1 MAFVKVS
8 GFSAEIEA
16 AKRAGNNTDQLV
28 KDMLHAG
35 VDTAKKLWK
44 DVITERGHVDTG
56 DMRDSVGA
64 AFISYRNGAAEVY
77 PLGRSTT
84 PSKRHGGGGKKRKS
98 VRNAEKAFI
107 LHYGRSN
114 LLGDLFVDEIEDRI
128 LDKGYDAMAEAFE
141 KFLEK
146 ENL

>member
-1 MAFVKVS
+1 MAFVKVT
-8 GFSAEIEA
+8 GFSEEIEA
-16 AKRAGNNTDQLV
+16 LKRAGNDTEELV

-64 AFISYRNGAAEVY
+64 SFVSYRNGAAEVY
-77 PLGRSTT
+77 PIGKSTT
-84 PSKRHGGGGKKRKS
+84 PSKRHGGGGKRRKPI
-98 VRNAEKAFI
+98 RNAEKAFI

-114 LLGDLFVDEIEDRI
+114 LLGDLFVDEIEDRMA
-128 LDKGYDAMAEAFE
+128 DKGYDAMAEVFE
-141 KFLEK
+141 KFLKK

>member
-1 MAFVKVS
+1 MAFVKVT
-8 GFSAEIEA
+8 GLSAEIEA
-16 AKRAGNNTDQLV
+16 AKRAGNDTRVLV
-28 KDMLHAG
+28 KDMLEAG
-35 VDTAKKLWK
+35 VNTAKKLWK

-64 AFISYRNGAAEVY
+64 AFISYRNGSAEVY

-84 PSKRHGGGGKKRKS
+84 PSKRHGGGGKRRKS
-98 VRNAEKAFI
+98 IRNAEKAFI

-114 LLGDLFVDEIEDRI
+114 LTGDLFVDKIKDRI
-128 LDKGYDAMAEAFE
+128 LDKGYDAMAEVFY

-146 ENL
+146 EKL

>member
-1 MAFVKVS
+1 MAFVKVT

-16 AKRAGNNTDQLV
+16 LKRAGSDTEELV
-28 KDMLHAG
+28 KEMLTAG
-35 VDTAKKLWK
+35 VDIAKKLWK

-64 AFISYRNGAAEVY
+64 AFISYRNGSAEVY
-77 PLGRSTT
+77 PLGSSTK
-84 PSKRHGGGGKKRKS
+84 PSKRHGGGGKRRKS
-98 VRNAEKAFI
+98 IRNAEKAFI

-114 LLGDLFVDEIEDRI
+114 LIGDLFVDEIEDRI
-128 LDKGYDAMAEAFE
+128 MDKGYDAMAEVFD

>member
-1 MAFVKVS
+1 MAFVKIT

-16 AKRAGNNTDQLV
+16 LKRAGNDTGELV
-28 KDMLHAG
+28 KDMLLAG
-35 VDTAKKLWK
+35 GDTAKKIWK

-64 AFISYRNGAAEVY
+64 KFISYRNGSAEVY
-77 PLGRSTT
+77 PLEKSST
-84 PSKRHGGGGKKRKS
+84 PSKRHGGGGKKRKPI
-98 VRNAEKAFI
+98 RNAEKAFI

-128 LDKGYDAMAEAFE
+128 IDKGFDAMNEVYE